1 MKRKQSESRL
11 ATPYAIWSVLFIVI
25 PLILIVFF
33 SFTKQ
38 VDGRYMFTLDNFDKF
53 FNVMYFKVV
62 RRSLVLAFISTV
74 LCLIVGYPTA
84 YIISKAKPS
93 RRATLLLLCILPM
106 WMNFLLRTYA
116 WSAILGK
123 NGFINT
129 LLGMVGLGPINILYT
144 DAAVLLGM
152 VYNFLPFMILP
163 IHTILSKM
171 DQDLINAA
179 KDLGANNFQVFT
191 KVIFPLSL
199 PGVISGITMVFMPAV
214 STFVISKLLGG
225 GQFYLIGNLIEQEFM
240 SVGDWH
246 FGSAI
251 SIFMMIIILI
261 SFLTDFIVFLLE
273 FIKIFFGTGITVIRL
288 RSNHIIH

>member
-106 WMNFLLRTYA
+106 WMNFLLRTYSWA
-116 WSAILGK
+116 SILGQ
-123 NGFINT
+123 NG
-129 LLGMVGLGPINILYT
+129 LLSSFLGLSGIEYRSILYT
-144 DAAVLLGM
+144 PFAVLLGM
-152 VYNFLPFMILP
+152 VYNFLPFMVLP
-163 IHTILSKM
+163 IYTSLSKM
-171 DQDLINAA
+171 DHDLIDAA
-179 KDLGANNFQVFT
+179 HDLGANNFTVFR
-191 KVIFPLSL
+191 KIIFPLSL
-199 PGVISGITMVFMPAV
+199 PGVFSGITMVFMPSITSFA
-214 STFVISKLLGG
+214 ISRLLGG
-225 GQFYLIGNLIEQEFM
+225 GKTMLIGDLIEQQFTV
-240 SVGDWH
+240 VGDWN

-251 SIFMMIIILI
+251 SIFLMIVILI
-261 SFLTDFIVFLLE
+261 SMSIMSKMDDGSGE
-273 FIKIFFGTGITVIRL
+273 GGMVI
-288 RSNHIIH
+288 

>member
-93 RRATLLLLCILPM
+93 KRATLLLLCILPM

-171 DQDLINAA
+171 DQDLINAE

-261 SFLTDFIVFLLE
+261 SMAIMNKYSSGTDKEGGGLL
-273 FIKIFFGTGITVIRL
+273 L
-288 RSNHIIH
+288 

>member
-144 DAAVLLGM
+144 DATVLLGM

-261 SFLTDFIVFLLE
+261 SMAIMNKYSSGNDKEGGGLL
-273 FIKIFFGTGITVIRL
+273 L
-288 RSNHIIH
+288 

>member
-1 MKRKQSESRL
+1 MKRKQSEFRL

-225 GQFYLIGNLIEQEFM
+225 GQFYLIGNLIEQQFM

-261 SFLTDFIVFLLE
+261 SMAIMNKYSSGTDKEGGGLL
-273 FIKIFFGTGITVIRL
+273 L
-288 RSNHIIH
+288 

>member
-74 LCLIVGYPTA
+74 LCSIDGYPTA

-261 SFLTDFIVFLLE
+261 SMAIMNKYSSGTDKEGGGLL
-273 FIKIFFGTGITVIRL
+273 L
-288 RSNHIIH
+288 

>member
-240 SVGDWH
+240 SVGHWH

-261 SFLTDFIVFLLE
+261 SMAIMNKYSSGTDKEGGGLL
-273 FIKIFFGTGITVIRL
+273 L
-288 RSNHIIH
+288 

>member
-246 FGSAI
+246 FRSAI

-261 SFLTDFIVFLLE
+261 SMAIMNKYSSGNDKEGGGLL
-273 FIKIFFGTGITVIRL
+273 L
-288 RSNHIIH
+288 